1 MIIKVHST
9 DPEYM
14 ILLEVIK
21 LDRVLYP
28 VDIEDMQKKS
38 YELAVTRIII
48 AKKFLTRLY
57 FGYCRYCS
65 LTRDKL
71 ILKL

>member
-9 DPEYM
+9 YPECT
-14 ILLEVIK
+14 ILLGGRK
-21 LDRVLYP
+21 LDRLLYL

-48 AKKFLTRLY
+48 AKKVVWSAYILDIVDIV
-57 FGYCRYCS
+57 S
-65 LTRDKL
+65 LTRDQ
-71 ILKL
+71 

>member
-21 LDRVLYP
+21 LDRLLYT

-48 AKKFLTRLY
+48 AKKVVWSAYILDIVDIV
-57 FGYCRYCS
+57 S
-65 LTRDKL
+65 LTRDQ
-71 ILKL
+71 